1 MKIAILGGTG
11 SIGEGFALR
20 WAGKHDILVCSREID
35 RAVDAADEYTNI
47 LMYRGMECCGIK
59 GCSNEIAI
67 QDADIVVLSV
77 PYKGVI
83 SLLKQLN
90 PYFKDQ
96 IVISLVVPMTKNK
109 CFEYTPPK
117 QGSAALEIQDI
128 LPKSVKVVS
137 SYHNVSARKLAK
149 LEVTLDYDVVVC
161 GDDEKAKY
169 TVMEL
174 TREIKSLRPL
184 DGGGLSS
191 SYMIESLTPFLIN
204 LAMRNGLS
212 DLGVKFL

>member
-11 SIGEGFALR
+11 NIGEGLALR
-20 WAGKHDILVCSREID
+20 WAGKHDILICSREIEK
-35 RAVDAADEYTNI
+35 ATGAADEYTNI
-47 LMYRGMECCGIK
+47 LLYRGMECCGIK
-59 GCSNEIAI
+59 GCRNEDAIAE
-67 QDADIVVLSV
+67 ADIVVLSV

-83 SLLKQLN
+83 QLLKQLF
-90 PYFKDQ
+90 PCFKDQ

-109 CFEYTPPK
+109 WFEYTPPV
-117 QGSAALEIQDI
+117 QGCAALEIQEA

-149 LEVTLDYDVVVC
+149 LEVNLDYDVVVC
-161 GDDEKAKY
+161 GDDDTAKN

-174 TREIKSLRPL
+174 TREIRTLRPL

-204 LAMRNGLS
+204 LAIRNGLS
-212 DLGVKFL
+212 DLGVKFV

>member
-20 WAGKHDILVCSREID
+20 WAGKHDIMVCSREID
-35 RAVDAADEYTNI
+35 RAVNAADEYTNI
-47 LMYRGMECCGIK
+47 LLYRGMECCGIT
-59 GCSNEIAI
+59 GCGNEIAI
-67 QDADIVVLSV
+67 QEADVVVLSV
-77 PYKGVI
+77 PYQGVI
-83 SLLKQLN
+83 SLLEYLN

-109 CFEYTPPK
+109 WFEYTPPV
-117 QGSAALEIQDI
+117 QGSAALEIQEI

-149 LEVTLDYDVVVC
+149 LDLSLDYDVVVC
-161 GDDEKAKY
+161 GDDENAKE

-184 DGGGLSS
+184 DGGGLAS

-204 LAMRNGLS
+204 LAIRNKLS